1 MAKEEEAQADEKTG
15 EICFR
20 VITNDND
27 PQTLVW
33 LISLKNIFA
42 KQLPKMPREYI
53 VRLVLD
59 RKHKSLVLLKNNKVV
74 GGICYRPYL
83 PQHFAEIAF
92 CAITSSEQVK
102 VCVYCN
108 ALII

>member
-1 MAKEEEAQADEKTG
+1 MG
-15 EICFR
+15 EITFR
-20 VITNDND
+20 VITNDNN
-27 PQTLVW
+27 PQTLMW
-33 LISLKNIFA
+33 LIGLKNIFA

-59 RKHKSLVLLKNNKVV
+59 RKHRSLVIIKNNKVV
-74 GGICYRPYL
+74 GGICYRQYL

-102 VCVYCN
+102 VSISSIGV
-108 ALII
+108 